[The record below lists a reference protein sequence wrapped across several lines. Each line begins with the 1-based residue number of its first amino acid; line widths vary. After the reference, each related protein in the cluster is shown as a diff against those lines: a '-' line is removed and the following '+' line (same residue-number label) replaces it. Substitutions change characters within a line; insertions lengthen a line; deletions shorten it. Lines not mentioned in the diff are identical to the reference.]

1 MQVGMLFRLLKL
13 PISAFTTGHIYGIPV
28 TRNPI
33 AWIPFLVLLPVC
45 ILALA
50 IFNIVCVA
58 LSPVFVGYCW
68 VAAWLWRRKGGAFS
82 EEGIAFK
89 KAYDRRAIS
98 WSSIR
103 EVVCQRDRKA
113 TFYRVICI
121 EPEGT
126 EYLMAS
132 TQDNEAFER
141 AVIEHGIPLTI
152 RDWHSPA

>member
-1 MQVGMLFRLLKL
+1 MLLRLLKL
-13 PISAFTTGHIYGIPV
+13 PISAFTTGRIYGVPI

-33 AWIPFLVLLPVC
+33 AWIPFFVLLPVC

-50 IFNIVCVA
+50 ILNIVCIV
-58 LSPVFVGYCW
+58 LSPIFLAYCS
-68 VAAWLWRRKGGAFS
+68 VAAWLWHRKDGAFS
-82 EEGIAFK
+82 EQGLAFK
-89 KAYDRRAIS
+89 KAYDRRTIS

-103 EVVCQRDRKA
+103 EVVCQRDPKA

-121 EPEGT
+121 EPEGR

>member
-103 EVVCQRDRKA
+103 
-113 TFYRVICI
+113 
-121 EPEGT
+121 
-126 EYLMAS
+126 
-132 TQDNEAFER
+132 
-141 AVIEHGIPLTI
+141 
-152 RDWHSPA
+152 

>member
-1 MQVGMLFRLLKL
+1 MLIRLLKL
-13 PISAFTTGHIYGIPV
+13 PISAFTTGRIYGMPV

-50 IFNIVCVA
+50 ILNIVCIV
-58 LSPVFVGYCW
+58 LSPIFLGYCS

-82 EEGIAFK
+82 EQGIAFK
-89 KAYDRRAIS
+89 KAYNRRTIS

-103 EVVCQRDRKA
+103 EVVCQRDPKA

-152 RDWHSPA
+152 RDWLSPA